1 MEHSESNAGI
11 PRRIHRVLW
20 RHWEAESIFTYFYLH
35 LYFYSKL
42 NSLHSA
48 ELNKIRE
55 ISPLFQRRRRLVL
68 GMKVCRV
75 CGRVRCSTVFMH
87 WKQLRQ
93 SARDEKLSF
102 QLLPSKPLVCVHWSD
117 SSEISMKVQVESKAM
132 KHSTFVTTH
141 LHYKLGFLKRQGKT
155 RAARQSCTSWGCLSI
170 TL

>member
-1 MEHSESNAGI
+1 MQESPGGYIEFCEGTEKLNLFSLI
-11 PRRIHRVLW
+11 SIYIY
-20 RHWEAESIFTYFYLH
+20 IFTANLIPYIQQ
-35 LYFYSKL
+35 SWTR
-42 NSLHSA
+42 S
-48 ELNKIRE
+48 E
-55 ISPLFQRRRRLVL
+55 INPLFQRRRRLVL